1 MKAKKME
8 EPQMVESN
16 LETETV
22 MKESEDRYIRLM
34 AEFDNYKKRTS
45 KEKEDIRMSTK
56 ISTISAVLDIHSDLS
71 LAMKLKKD
79 DGLSLIMAKL
89 EFSLKSQGIEIIQ
102 TETYDSEIHEVIA
115 VQEIGHEKIVDVVS
129 QGYSING
136 KPFRYPKIVL
146 GK

>member
-1 MKAKKME
+1 MKAKKMK
-8 EPQMVESN
+8 EPQMESN
-16 LETETV
+16 LESETIL
-22 MKESEDRYIRLM
+22 KESEDRYVRLM

-56 ISTISAVLDIHSDLS
+56 ISTISAVLDMHSDLS
-71 LAMKLKKD
+71 LAMKSKKD
-79 DGLSLIMAKL
+79 DGLSLIMSKL
-89 EFSLKSQGIEIIQ
+89 ESSLKNQGIEIIQ

-115 VQEIGHEKIVDVVS
+115 VQEIGQEKIIDVVS